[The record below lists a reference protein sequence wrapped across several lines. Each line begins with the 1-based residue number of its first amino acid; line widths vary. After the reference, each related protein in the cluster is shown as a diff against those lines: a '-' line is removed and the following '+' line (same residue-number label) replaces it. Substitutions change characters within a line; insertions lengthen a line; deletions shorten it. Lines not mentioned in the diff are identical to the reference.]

1 MEHAVADDTAPAP
14 VPMDTV
20 AGTDVAAPPAATSS
34 SPLSPDAK
42 KKKSSSS
49 HHVKWTTE
57 ADYTATRAQL
67 EEIYDYV
74 PRGDPTEVDRER
86 TVTLAADHPRRGQ
99 NGTVGSPRNV
109 KKKPGPKSAKVSFYP
124 RVTLPYSNTQLP
136 RNYNQLLTNHITP
149 MYTRRTTSP

>member
-1 MEHAVADDTAPAP
+1 MVDAPP
-14 VPMDTV
+14 
-20 AGTDVAAPPAATSS
+20 VAASGSPPT
-34 SPLSPDAK
+34 DAK

-109 KKKPGPKSAKVSFYP
+109 KKKPGPKSAKVRFYP
-124 RVTLPYSNTQLP
+124 RVTLPTHSNTQSP
-136 RNYNQLLTNHITP
+136 TNYDQSLTNRITP
-149 MYTRRTTSP
+149 VHSRRTTSP

>member
-1 MEHAVADDTAPAP
+1 LCKSRGVEKWCPEIERKKKNEEEDGDDAEVNAEREAEGAVPTMEHAVADDTAPAP
-14 VPMDTV
+14 VPMDTG
-20 AGTDVAAPPAATSS
+20 AGTDVDAPPVAASG
-34 SPLSPDAK
+34 SPPTDAK

-86 TVTLAADHPRRGQ
+86 TVTLAADHPRRGR
-99 NGTVGSPRNV
+99 NGTGRIA
-109 KKKPGPKSAKVSFYP
+109 AK
-124 RVTLPYSNTQLP
+124 R
-136 RNYNQLLTNHITP
+136 
-149 MYTRRTTSP
+149 